1 MFFYLLSIFA
11 ISYDKYAIVVDAGST
26 KTTCYVYGYNGDK
39 NPVQINKE
47 SLNYIL
53 YDVLLTDILK
63 SELFGSSSPFTAL
76 VTNNIPSGNRNDCT
90 FSLLATCLRDFP
102 ENQVDSIF
110 SIYRDYLVSQNV
122 WKDFKYENT
131 SFSVLSS
138 QMEGVLLWIAINHRA
153 GFFSGS
159 QDNTAITSISST
171 ATTLAFL
178 EKSNPKDGY
187 HAKITWNKK
196 EYTIFAS
203 GFDRY
208 GIDSAISNASLTLSS
223 TKGSSFIT
231 SPCFL
236 NGEVNYKFPKNYQ
249 SEEYRYPLLYI
260 TGKGNYQECS
270 ENFKTTILIKGEC
283 SFDKCLI
290 NEAPYYE
297 LPKSIAVMGLYPRLK
312 AYFSQQSGDFAWPG
326 DSIKAV
332 TNLATK
338 YCATKNT
345 DVPVNEYSDQY
356 CYQFAYSLNF
366 LTAILK
372 YDESTIPNWATE
384 SISWTYS
391 TVLQRAYG
399 KDLTIEFI
407 LKKKDY
413 TATIIIGIVVG
424 ITFIAVIVYIIL
436 KFCRTG
442 KSRKKKTDEQTN
454 LISNNENNEI
464 NENNDS
470 R

>member
-159 QDNTAITSISST
+159 CTSVSVPDGVAAGGFSAACFAASS
-171 ATTLAFL
+171 AASSSFMAAASSSSIR
-178 EKSNPKDGY
+178 EKRS
-187 HAKITWNKK
+187 
-196 EYTIFAS
+196 
-203 GFDRY
+203 
-208 GIDSAISNASLTLSS
+208 LSS
-223 TKGSSFIT
+223 T
-231 SPCFL
+231 
-236 NGEVNYKFPKNYQ
+236 
-249 SEEYRYPLLYI
+249 
-260 TGKGNYQECS
+260 
-270 ENFKTTILIKGEC
+270 
-283 SFDKCLI
+283 
-290 NEAPYYE
+290 
-297 LPKSIAVMGLYPRLK
+297 
-312 AYFSQQSGDFAWPG
+312 
-326 DSIKAV
+326 
-332 TNLATK
+332 
-338 YCATKNT
+338 
-345 DVPVNEYSDQY
+345 
-356 CYQFAYSLNF
+356 
-366 LTAILK
+366 
-372 YDESTIPNWATE
+372 
-384 SISWTYS
+384 
-391 TVLQRAYG
+391 
-399 KDLTIEFI
+399 
-407 LKKKDY
+407 
-413 TATIIIGIVVG
+413 
-424 ITFIAVIVYIIL
+424 
-436 KFCRTG
+436 
-442 KSRKKKTDEQTN
+442 
-454 LISNNENNEI
+454 
-464 NENNDS
+464 
-470 R
+470 